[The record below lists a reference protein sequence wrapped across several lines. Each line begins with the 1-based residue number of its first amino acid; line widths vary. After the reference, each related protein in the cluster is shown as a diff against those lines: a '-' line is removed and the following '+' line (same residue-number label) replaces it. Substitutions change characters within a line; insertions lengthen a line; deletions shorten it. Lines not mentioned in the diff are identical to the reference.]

1 MVVGTDVCVCVV
13 FLFGDIVLPGG
24 NSPAQLDDHM
34 TISHVMMSINLCCS
48 CEGRAI
54 YHCASPTAVH
64 CSSHK
69 LHVHEI

>member
-34 TISHVMMSINLCCS
+34 TISHVMMGIKPVLQLWGASAIPLRQSNS
-48 CEGRAI
+48 CTLFQ
-54 YHCASPTAVH
+54 P
-64 CSSHK
+64 
-69 LHVHEI
+69 